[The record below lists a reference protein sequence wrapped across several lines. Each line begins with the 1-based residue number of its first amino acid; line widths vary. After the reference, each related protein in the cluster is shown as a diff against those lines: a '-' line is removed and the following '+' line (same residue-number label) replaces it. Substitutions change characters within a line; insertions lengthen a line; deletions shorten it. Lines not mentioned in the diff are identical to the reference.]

1 MPPPVPP
8 ATPPVLPDFP
18 TQRANARRHLERGTL
33 TDSYRAQPDA
43 VIALLNEALATE
55 IVCALRYKR
64 HHFTARGLASA
75 AVAGEFLAHAHEEDA
90 HSERFAE
97 RITQLGGAPDFC
109 PDTLSERSHAEYG
122 ETQDLRTMIEEDLVA
137 ERIAIE
143 SYREIARTLGDS
155 DPTTRRL
162 FEDVLAVE
170 ERHASE
176 LVELCGGRCDTRS
189 GAGHDDPTPPSPRA
203 RKQTAP

>member
-1 MPPPVPP
+1 MP
-8 ATPPVLPDFP
+8 TPPTTPPILPDFP
-18 TQRANARRHLERGTL
+18 TQRANARHHLERGTL
-33 TDSYRAQPDA
+33 TDSYRAQPDT

-64 HHFTARGLASA
+64 HYFTARGLASA
-75 AVAGEFLAHAHEEDA
+75 AVAGEFLAHAHEEEA

-97 RITQLGGAPDFC
+97 RIMQLGGAPDFC

-122 ETQDLRTMIEEDLVA
+122 ETLDLHTMIEEDLVA

-143 SYREIARTLGDS
+143 SYREIARALGDS

-176 LVELCGGRCDTRS
+176 LVELCGERCDTQS
-189 GAGHDDPTPPSPRA
+189 GACHDNPTTPRA